1 MDAQNGSLP
10 ASKAKSFGGSL
21 AETYSKAEPFPHIVI
36 DDFMPPS
43 ILDLCLQNFPELD
56 SDGAH
61 TYHRSQ
67 EKLKTQY
74 QPDYLSAELRSLFY
88 IFNSLPFISI
98 IENITSIRGLIPD
111 PYFLGAGFHSIQ
123 TGGYLNVHADFNH
136 HKPLNLERRIN
147 VLIYLNHDWKSD
159 YGGQLELWDSKLERC
174 RVSVVPTF
182 NRCVIF
188 NTTSSSFHG
197 NPNPVNHPSGLSR
210 KSIALY
216 YYTSTWDISKRD
228 HSTQFRDDGGRGRAR
243 AASKNLLI
251 REAYQDF
258 TPPIVQRVIKRL
270 KGGWGKPA

>member
-1 MDAQNGSLP
+1 MDPENGSLP
-10 ASKAKSFGGSL
+10 ASKAKGLGCNL
-21 AETYSKAEPFPHIVI
+21 AETYSRAEPFPHVVI
-36 DDFMPPS
+36 DEFMPPS
-43 ILDLCLQNFPELD
+43 ILDLCLHNFPELD
-56 SDGAH
+56 SAGAH

-74 QPDYLSAELRSLFY
+74 QPDFLSPQIRSLFY

-98 IENITSIRGLIPD
+98 IENITCIKGLIPD

-147 VLIYLNHDWKSD
+147 VLIYLNREWKQE
-159 YGGQLELWDSKLERC
+159 YGGQLELWDDKLERC
-174 RVSVVPTF
+174 RVSIVPEF

-188 NTTSSSFHG
+188 NTTSNSFHG
-197 NPNPVNHPSGLSR
+197 NPSPVNHPSGLSR

-216 YYTSTWDISKRD
+216 YYTATWDTSKRD
-228 HSTQFRDDGGRGRAR
+228 HSTQFRNEGGGRAS

-258 TPPIVQRVIKRL
+258 TPPILQRAIKRVRGAL
-270 KGGWGKPA
+270 GRN